1 MDLTLTGLIASLI
14 VFVII
19 FGMLGLIFN
28 ATLNVLN
35 QQKEYAEFY
44 ADVQNLTNT
53 IDMFLSQ
60 SVWKTEELEATNNY
74 LILPFF
80 VPQQSSLSAVIE
92 KKKLK
97 IENGKLI
104 FSDYNDSNGKII
116 MNIPNTIGSA
126 RFAKGIINSKKFI
139 IMMVQPK
146 NAKLQ
151 EALKKQF
158 QTPLKQILEDPNQYL
173 SGSYPIFLL
182 SALTEAG

>member
-126 RFAKGIINSKKFI
+126 RFAKGTINLKKFI

-146 NAKLQ
+146 NGNLQ
-151 EALKKQF
+151 EVFKNQF
-158 QTPLKQILEDPNQYL
+158 QKTLQKILEDPNQYL
-173 SGSYPIFLL
+173 PGSYPIFLL